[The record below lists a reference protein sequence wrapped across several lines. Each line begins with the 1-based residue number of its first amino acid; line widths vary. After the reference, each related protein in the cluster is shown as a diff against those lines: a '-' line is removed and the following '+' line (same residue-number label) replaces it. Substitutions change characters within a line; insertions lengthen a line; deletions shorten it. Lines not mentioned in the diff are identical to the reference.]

1 MVQTVSGI
9 MLLIIG
15 IFLIGQNLVQGQRE
29 TAGRQKGFIGR
40 FGTLML
46 GLVIAFLG
54 VALVVPAREATS
66 VPGANSNPVDNAV
79 EDSGASGE
87 E

>member
-9 MLLIIG
+9 ILLVIG
-15 IFLIGQNLVQGQRE
+15 LFLIVQNLVQGQRDD
-29 TAGRQKGFIGR
+29 GRKEKGFIGR

-54 VALVVPAREATS
+54 VALVLPARTATPT
-66 VPGANSNPVDNAV
+66 PGDNTNPVDNAV
-79 EDSGASGE
+79 EDTNTSQ
-87 E
+87 